1 MGQEYGKQNPWVTQ
15 LLKFWEQ
22 NLHSYS
28 WRYLWLLKCFPDTT
42 KVPIEKHFNK
52 KLLSVRFLTETA
64 MACWRRSMILYKKAD
79 TKKKNLKCVFMSYI
93 MLHVLCIYHHDPCN
107 QRWIFSV
114 GNVPFDNTI
123 INRIEIKKEPIAV
136 VKHIAYCL
144 WEHSE
149 RQFLA
154 VCKKYIFV

>member
-1 MGQEYGKQNPWVTQ
+1 MTYVSITMTHVIKDGSSALEM
-15 LLKFWEQ
+15 
-22 NLHSYS
+22 
-28 WRYLWLLKCFPDTT
+28 
-42 KVPIEKHFNK
+42 
-52 KLLSVRFLTETA
+52 FL
-64 MACWRRSMILYKKAD
+64 
-79 TKKKNLKCVFMSYI
+79 
-93 MLHVLCIYHHDPCN
+93 
-107 QRWIFSV
+107 
-114 GNVPFDNTI
+114 